1 MSVLISSVW
10 NDTNNRLIISKHIQK
25 RKHFCIIS
33 APIYLTYLFYFQYG
47 INIYDIFIKQNY
59 IKEFSLAAVLH
70 FIIFFKNFSF
80 VCYDE
85 NDSFSLPKTFI
96 NTMLCK
102 ISVFF
107 SHMLPNVMF
116 LICGENFSMLFVGGG
131 ILDHHFFLYNMLTEL
146 CWCLK
151 HDLQLFQ
158 NCDTWK
164 ISVNM
169 HFLSVNG
176 SIFSILP
183 STIFLVIIHPISN
196 PLAILLT
203 NMIKCLLIL
212 SRLTLNNNQ
221 SINLINIYLLPCQ
234 LSLFCWYLFPC
245 HVSLFCWYL
254 FPCHVSFCWYDP

>member
-25 RKHFCIIS
+25 RKHFCIVS

-102 ISVFF
+102 ITHVAKRHVFD
-107 SHMLPNVMF
+107 LWWK
-116 LICGENFSMLFVGGG
+116 
-131 ILDHHFFLYNMLTEL
+131 FFN
-146 CWCLK
+146 
-151 HDLQLFQ
+151 
-158 NCDTWK
+158 
-164 ISVNM
+164 
-169 HFLSVNG
+169 
-176 SIFSILP
+176 
-183 STIFLVIIHPISN
+183 
-196 PLAILLT
+196 A
-203 NMIKCLLIL
+203 
-212 SRLTLNNNQ
+212 
-221 SINLINIYLLPCQ
+221 
-234 LSLFCWYLFPC
+234 FCWWWNFRSSLISLQHAYRALL
-245 HVSLFCWYL
+245 VS
-254 FPCHVSFCWYDP
+254 